1 LVAHDISWLHTDGA
15 TAELTEIA
23 GVGSPARTIRALEP
37 SGLAPPMRGEGG
49 TSPCTRHVAEHNAM
63 ESEVHMNTQHS
74 WSLAAA
80 GVLACAVIGVTPRPA
95 SAQLIG
101 PLTEDHHK
109 LPVTAVGCLQTEK
122 DYRHLHDSGRGGF
135 LRTGAGEGDEYI
147 LVHATVGVASM
158 HVEPAT
164 EAENANCLASPDNGQ
179 AIELTGHPER
189 DLAPFVGRRVV
200 ISGMLKH
207 AKHDPEAVGTS
218 GAFTPVPTSGGIDIT
233 GAELKLREINVES
246 FALAPVMAPR
256 AEEEAAIAIAPAE
269 PGPVASAPE
278 PAPEPAAEPQAPQ
291 TAAAPELPKT
301 ASPLPTIGLI
311 GLLSLAGAL
320 GLRLFGRVRLS

>member
-1 LVAHDISWLHTDGA
+1 
-15 TAELTEIA
+15 
-23 GVGSPARTIRALEP
+23 
-37 SGLAPPMRGEGG
+37 
-49 TSPCTRHVAEHNAM
+49 M

-74 WSLAAA
+74 WSLAA

-101 PLTEDHHK
+101 SVTEDHHK
-109 LPVTAVGCLQTEK
+109 LPVTAVGCLQREK

-135 LRTGAGEGDEYI
+135 LRTGAGDGDEYI
-147 LVHATVGVASM
+147 LVNATVGVASM

-164 EAENANCLASPDNGQ
+164 EAESANCLASPDDGQ
-179 AIELTGHPER
+179 AIELTGHGEK
-189 DLAPFVGRRVV
+189 DLDPFVGRRVV
-200 ISGMLKH
+200 INGMLKH

-218 GAFTPVPTSGGIDIT
+218 GVFTPVPTSGGIDVT
-233 GAELKLREINVES
+233 GAELDLREINVDS

-256 AEEEAAIAIAPAE
+256 AKEEAAIAPAE

-301 ASPLPTIGLI
+301 ASPLPLIGLI
-311 GLLSLAGAL
+311 GMLSLAGAL
-320 GLRLFGRVRLS
+320 GLRLLGLARLS

>member
-1 LVAHDISWLHTDGA
+1 
-15 TAELTEIA
+15 
-23 GVGSPARTIRALEP
+23 
-37 SGLAPPMRGEGG
+37 
-49 TSPCTRHVAEHNAM
+49 
-63 ESEVHMNTQHS
+63 MNTQHS
-74 WSLAAA
+74 WSLAA

-101 PLTEDHHK
+101 SVTEDHHK

-147 LVHATVGVASM
+147 LVNPTVGLVSM

-164 EAENANCLASPDNGQ
+164 EAESANCLASPDNGQ

-200 ISGMLKH
+200 INGMLKH

-218 GAFTPVPTSGGIDIT
+218 GAFTPLPTSGGIDIT
-233 GAELKLREINVES
+233 GAELELREINVDS
-246 FALAPVMAPR
+246 FALAPVMAAPAK
-256 AEEEAAIAIAPAE
+256 AEAAIAPAE
-269 PGPVASAPE
+269 PAPAPAAAAE
-278 PAPEPAAEPQAPQ
+278 PAPPQPQPATEEAVIIAE
-291 TAAAPELPKT
+291 ELPKT
-301 ASPLPTIGLI
+301 ASPLPIIGLI
-311 GLLSLAGAL
+311 GMLSLAGAF
-320 GLRLFGRVRLS
+320 GLRLLGRARLS